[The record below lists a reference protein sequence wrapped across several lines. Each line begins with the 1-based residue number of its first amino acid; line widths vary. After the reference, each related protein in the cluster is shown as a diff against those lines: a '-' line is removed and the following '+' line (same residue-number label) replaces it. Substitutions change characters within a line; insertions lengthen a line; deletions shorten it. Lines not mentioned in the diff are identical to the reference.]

1 MIRNVNTDLAAG
13 ILGLALSIAFWWL
26 IDPDITRTSI
36 IFPKI
41 IIIFMGSISLLLAV
55 KGLSKTAERKDLFT
69 VGNNVRIVVTGLLFF
84 GWAVAIGYLGF
95 FVSSVVSML
104 LIAQYLSWGSQ
115 SINPAKLALWFGIV
129 TCEVAVFF
137 FIFSRL
143 LYVQLPEGW
152 FF

>member
-69 VGNNVRIVVTGLLFF
+69 VGNNVRIGANH
-84 GWAVAIGYLGF
+84 G
-95 FVSSVVSML
+95 
-104 LIAQYLSWGSQ
+104 
-115 SINPAKLALWFGIV
+115 
-129 TCEVAVFF
+129 
-137 FIFSRL
+137 
-143 LYVQLPEGW
+143 
-152 FF
+152 